1 MSDKTRRV
9 TSVQEKSFPPTFIIS
24 QKGKGKKKKKPGERK
39 ALDLCLLAIYSKKL

>member
-9 TSVQEKSFPPTFIIS
+9 TSVQEKSFPPTS
-24 QKGKGKKKKKPGERK
+24 KKKKKKKKKTGERK

>member
-9 TSVQEKSFPPTFIIS
+9 TSVQEKSFPPTS
-24 QKGKGKKKKKPGERK
+24 KKKKKKKTTGERK